1 LIIRVGAIR
10 LEGIHSVNAIQDCH
24 VLVTATS
31 FGKDDPS
38 LRSRLEASVGKVTY
52 NPFGRACSSEELQ
65 NLIQRVDGMIAGLDQ
80 IDRPVIEK
88 ASRLKVIA
96 RYGVGYDR
104 VDIACAHE
112 KGIIVTFTPGANAA
126 SVAELA
132 IGLMLCLAR
141 DIPST
146 SEATKAGEW
155 PRTSGVSLGG
165 KTIGILGLGAIGKAV
180 VKRLAGFEC
189 RILAHDIHID
199 QKFVEDNHVQLV
211 DVESML
217 PEVDILSLHLPVTR
231 ETKGVVN
238 AAFLSR
244 MKTGSF
250 LVNTARGELV
260 DEKALVEA
268 LRSGHLRG
276 AGLDA
281 FFPEP
286 PDPSNP
292 LLSMKNVIATP
303 HAGAHSDSATKAMG
317 EMALA
322 DCLAVLA
329 GAQPAH
335 PVIY

>member
-1 LIIRVGAIR
+1 
-10 LEGIHSVNAIQDCH
+10 
-24 VLVTATS
+24 
-31 FGKDDPS
+31 
-38 LRSRLEASVGKVTY
+38 
-52 NPFGRACSSEELQ
+52 
-65 NLIQRVDGMIAGLDQ
+65 MIAGLDQ

-88 ASRLKVIA
+88 APKLKIIA

-104 VDIACAHE
+104 VDIVCANE
-112 KGIIVTFTPGANAA
+112 KNIIVTFTPGANAA
-126 SVAELA
+126 SVAELT

-141 DIPST
+141 DIPSL
-146 SEATKAGEW
+146 SAATKSGEW
-155 PRTSGVSLGG
+155 PRVSGVSLLG
-165 KTIGILGLGAIGKAV
+165 KKVGILGLGAIGKMV
-180 VKRLAGFEC
+180 VKRLAGFNC
-189 RILAHDIHID
+189 QILAHDIDID
-199 QKFVEDNHVQLV
+199 QKFVMENQIQVI

-217 PEVDILSLHLPVTR
+217 PEIDFLSLHLPVTQ
-231 ETKGVVN
+231 ETKGMVN
-238 AAFLSR
+238 SSFLTK

-250 LVNTARGELV
+250 LINTARGELV
-260 DEKALVEA
+260 DETALIEA

-281 FFPEP
+281 FYPEP

-329 GAQPAH
+329 GGQPAH
-335 PVIY
+335 PVII